1 MTDALALLQRQF
13 LERCRSD
20 LAALEALASEPL
32 HPEVVHLVHRLAG
45 TAGSF
50 GYSEISAAAAR
61 YETAAG
67 DAKREPFVDLLCRL
81 RTLTQTF

>member
-32 HPEVVHLVHRLAG
+32 HPEVVRLVHRLAG

-50 GYSEISAAAAR
+50 GYSEISEAAAR

-67 DAKREPFVDLLCRL
+67 DAKREPFVELLCRL
-81 RTLTQTF
+81 RTLAQTF